1 MKFLRLVQILV
12 MGVAVMVGASQT
24 VLGQTLR
31 VKSNPTDSTILV
43 SLNRAV
49 VVESD
54 VPFAELSIANPGI
67 ADIATL
73 SNTSIYLLGKAPGGT
88 TMTLLRGD
96 GSLIANVEVLV
107 TADLGEFKGLLR
119 EILPSEPIEVR
130 AANDGIVLSGQVSS
144 AAKLDR
150 ALQLAERYAPGRVSN
165 LMVVGGTQQVMLKVR
180 FAEMQRSVS
189 KSLTGSLGLR
199 GTVGQAS
206 GVTVVEG
213 ATNSLMTNAA
223 VQARN
228 GLISTSFGVGNLQ
241 MQIALE
247 ALEAKGLVRTLAEP
261 TLTALSGQKAKF
273 LAGGEYPMPVVDVD
287 RNVTITYKPF
297 GVELNFVPRVV
308 DGDQINLNLTAA
320 VSSIDTNIT
329 VSNGGY
335 ALNAFK
341 RRETSTTL
349 EMRDGESLAI
359 AGLLQDDFRDS
370 ANQVP
375 WLGDLPILGALFRSA
390 SYARQQSE
398 LVIIITPHL
407 VNPIRGDAF
416 VLPTDRIRLPSE
428 TDLFLF
434 GKVGHPTTGAVGE
447 VARQDFNGSYGY
459 VME

>member
-31 VKSNPTDSTILV
+31 VKSNTTDSTILV

-96 GSLIANVEVLV
+96 GSLIASVEVLV

-165 LMVVGGTQQVMLKVR
+165 LMAVGGTQQVMLKVR

-273 LAGGEYPMPVVDVD
+273 LAGGEYPIPVVDVD

>member
-31 VKSNPTDSTILV
+31 VKSNTTDSTILV

-241 MQIALE
+241 MQIAL
-247 ALEAKGLVRTLAEP
+247 
-261 TLTALSGQKAKF
+261 
-273 LAGGEYPMPVVDVD
+273 
-287 RNVTITYKPF
+287 
-297 GVELNFVPRVV
+297 
-308 DGDQINLNLTAA
+308 
-320 VSSIDTNIT
+320 
-329 VSNGGY
+329 
-335 ALNAFK
+335 
-341 RRETSTTL
+341 
-349 EMRDGESLAI
+349 
-359 AGLLQDDFRDS
+359 
-370 ANQVP
+370 
-375 WLGDLPILGALFRSA
+375 
-390 SYARQQSE
+390 
-398 LVIIITPHL
+398 
-407 VNPIRGDAF
+407 
-416 VLPTDRIRLPSE
+416 
-428 TDLFLF
+428 
-434 GKVGHPTTGAVGE
+434 
-447 VARQDFNGSYGY
+447 
-459 VME
+459 

>member
-31 VKSNPTDSTILV
+31 VKSNTTDSTILV

-88 TMTLLRGD
+88 TMTLLRGE
-96 GSLIANVEVLV
+96 GSLIASVEVLV

-228 GLISTSFGVGNLQ
+228 GFIQTSFGVGNLQ

-273 LAGGEYPMPVVDVD
+273 LAGGEYPIPVVDVD

>member
-31 VKSNPTDSTILV
+31 VKSNTTDSTILV

-96 GSLIANVEVLV
+96 GSLIASVEVLV

-150 ALQLAERYAPGRVSN
+150 APQLAERYAPGRVSN

-273 LAGGEYPMPVVDVD
+273 LAGGEYPIPVVDVD

>member
-150 ALQLAERYAPGRVSN
+150 ALQLAERYAQGRVSN

-273 LAGGEYPMPVVDVD
+273 LAGGEYPIPVVDVD

>member
-1 MKFLRLVQILV
+1 MRLVQILV

-31 VKSNPTDSTILV
+31 VKSNTTDSTILV

-96 GSLIANVEVLV
+96 GSLIASVEVLV

-206 GVTVVEG
+206 GVTEVEG

-273 LAGGEYPMPVVDVD
+273 LAGGEYPIPVVDVD

>member
-1 MKFLRLVQILV
+1 MKFLRLVQIVV
-12 MGVAVMVGASQT
+12 MGAAVMLGASQA

-31 VKSNPTDSTILV
+31 VKSNPTDSTIFV

-165 LMVVGGTQQVMLKVR
+165 LMAVGGTQQVMLKVR

-189 KSLTGSLGLR
+189 KSLTGSLGLS

-206 GVTVVEG
+206 NVTVVEG
-213 ATNSLMTNAA
+213 ATNSLLPSAA
-223 VQARN
+223 IQARN

-273 LAGGEYPMPVVDVD
+273 LAGGEYPIPVVDVD
-287 RNVTITYKPF
+287 RNISITYKPF

-308 DGDQINLNLTAA
+308 DGDQINLSLTAA

-407 VNPIRGDAF
+407 VNPTRGDAF

-428 TDLFLF
+428 TDLFMF
-434 GKVGHPTTGAVGE
+434 GKVGHATTGAAGE

>member
-1 MKFLRLVQILV
+1 MMASCCRGKSLV
-12 MGVAVMVGASQT
+12 
-24 VLGQTLR
+24 
-31 VKSNPTDSTILV
+31 P
-43 SLNRAV
+43 
-49 VVESD
+49 
-54 VPFAELSIANPGI
+54 P
-67 ADIATL
+67 
-73 SNTSIYLLGKAPGGT
+73 
-88 TMTLLRGD
+88 
-96 GSLIANVEVLV
+96 SLIAHCNWPNVM
-107 TADLGEFKGLLR
+107 
-119 EILPSEPIEVR
+119 P
-130 AANDGIVLSGQVSS
+130 
-144 AAKLDR
+144 
-150 ALQLAERYAPGRVSN
+150 PGRVSN

-213 ATNSLMTNAA
+213 ATNSLMTNAT
-223 VQARN
+223 VKARN

-261 TLTALSGQKAKF
+261 TLTALSGQKTKF
-273 LAGGEYPMPVVDVD
+273 LAGGEYPIPVVDVD

>member
-31 VKSNPTDSTILV
+31 VKSNTTDSTILV

-273 LAGGEYPMPVVDVD
+273 LAGGEYPIPVVDVD